1 MLRPLPHPT
10 RTGFPRGAGASRK
23 IGTVFVRPA
32 FQPPPPPAAP
42 CFLQLNPRIKH
53 WRVVV
58 ITPHRHFNLGLFTP
72 PGDLQ
77 AWFDDHSAG

>member
-1 MLRPLPHPT
+1 MRADP
-10 RTGFPRGAGASRK
+10 G
-23 IGTVFVRPA
+23 

-42 CFLQLNPRIKH
+42 CFLQLHPRIKH

-58 ITPHRHFNLGLFTP
+58 ITPHRRFNLGLFTL

-77 AWFDDHSAG
+77 AWFEEHSAD